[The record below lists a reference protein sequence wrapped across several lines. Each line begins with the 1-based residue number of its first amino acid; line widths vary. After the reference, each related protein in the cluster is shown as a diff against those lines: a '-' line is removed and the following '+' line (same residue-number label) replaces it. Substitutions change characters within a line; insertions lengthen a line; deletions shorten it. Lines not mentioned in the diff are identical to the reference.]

1 MRKPHRR
8 IALLALVAL
17 AVGVAATAAAA
28 PQRAADREVQ
38 LQQALDQLVAAGAP
52 GAIALVREGD
62 RTIRVTSGF
71 GNLKPRT
78 PMRATDRFRIGSLTK
93 TFVATVVLQL
103 AGERKLAL
111 DDPVERWLPGLVPGG
126 ERITVRQLLNMT
138 SGLFDYLV
146 DGDQTVEKAYRKGNV
161 TYVWKPRRLVEIAVS
176 HEPRFAPGTAWSYCN
191 TCYIVLGLIV
201 EAASDHSLASE
212 LRRRIFDPLRLRGTS
227 FDTKPRIAGRHA
239 HGYELIGKQ
248 LVDVSVLSPSF
259 GWAAGAIV
267 STADDVARFY
277 RALLRGRLLR
287 PELLRAMET
296 TVDAHSQGAGTRY
309 GLGLAKVGTPCGPA
323 WGHGGGIPGYG
334 TMALSSKDGSRQ
346 IVVLVTR
353 DESLPKQAGQA
364 LERVLATA
372 YCG

>member
-1 MRKPHRR
+1 MRT
-8 IALLALVAL
+8 IAIIGLL
-17 AVGVAATAAAA
+17 AVGIGLAVPAAAA
-28 PQRAADREVQ
+28 PGRRPTDEAKLQRAV
-38 LQQALDQLVAAGAP
+38 DQLVAAGAP
-52 GAIALVREGD
+52 GAIALVREGE

-78 PMRATDRFRIGSLTK
+78 PMRATDRFRIGSVTK

-103 AGERKLAL
+103 AGEGKLAL
-111 DDPVERWLPGLVPGG
+111 DDTVERWLPGLVPGG

-146 DGDQTVEKAYRKGNV
+146 DGDQTVAKPYLKGNFA
-161 TYVWKPRRLVEIAVS
+161 YAWKPRQLVEIAVS
-176 HEPRFAPGTAWSYCN
+176 HKPKFAPGTAWSYCN

-201 EAASDHSLASE
+201 EAATDHSLASE
-212 LRRRIFDPLRLRGTS
+212 LHRRIFVPLHLGGTT

-239 HGYELIGKQ
+239 HGYELEGTL

-267 STADDVARFY
+267 STADDVASFY

-287 PELLRAMET
+287 ADLMRAMET
-296 TVDAHSQGAGTRY
+296 TVDARSLGGGIRY
-309 GLGLAKVGTPCGPA
+309 GLGLGVLPTSCGRA
-323 WGHGGGIPGYG
+323 WGHTGGTPGYG
-334 TMALSSKDGSRQ
+334 TTALSSKDGNRQ

-364 LERVLATA
+364 LELVLATA